1 MKTAVVYWSMT
12 GNTEQMAQAIKDG
25 AGDECDLFEVGN
37 TNAQDISNYDAI
49 ALGCPAMGDE
59 VLDEGEFEPFFEE
72 LLPLLGDKKVL
83 LFGSYDWGDGQW
95 MRDWQAKCEE
105 NGVNLI
111 SDGVIANLEPD
122 DETLDK
128 LKELGKKLSN

>member
-12 GNTEQMAQAIKDG
+12 GNTEQMAQAVKEG
-25 AGDECDLFEVGN
+25 AGDNCDIFEVSSA
-37 TNAQDISNYDAI
+37 NAQDISKYDSI

-72 LLPLLGDKKVL
+72 LLPLIKSKKVA

-95 MRDWQAKCEE
+95 MRDWQDKCRN

-111 SDGVIANLEPD
+111 SDGIIANLEPD
-122 DETLDK
+122 DEMLEQ
-128 LKELGKKLSN
+128 LKSLGNSLAN

>member
-12 GNTEQMAQAIKDG
+12 GNTEQMAQAVKEG
-25 AGDECDLFEVGN
+25 AGENCDIFEVSA
-37 TNAQDISNYDAI
+37 TNAQDISKYDSI

-72 LLPLLGDKKVL
+72 LLPLIKGKKVA

-95 MRDWQAKCEE
+95 MRDWQDKCEN
-105 NGVNLI
+105 NGVNLV
-111 SDGVIANLEPD
+111 SDGIIANLEPD
-122 DETLDK
+122 DEMLEQ
-128 LKELGKKLSN
+128 LKSLGNSLAN